1 MSYEVWLKK
10 RIKKPNEIKD
20 YLPVCT
26 NTTNYHLTQIA
37 ASWLSIIAL
46 LSKEFLS
53 TWGQRTCFPP
63 ASKFKALYNTFV
75 IKWHVKKCRVNLSFF
90 LGQWVRVTIL
100 FFLPGLSHLTV
111 FAYSVEVFLSVTFC
125 FQGMVFC
132 ATANSLHI
140 TK

>member
-26 NTTNYHLTQIA
+26 NTTNYHLTQIV

-46 LSKEFLS
+46 LSKEFLN

-63 ASKFKALYNTFV
+63 PPNLKHYIIPLLSNDMSKNVEWT
-75 IKWHVKKCRVNLSFF
+75 C
-90 LGQWVRVTIL
+90 L
-100 FFLPGLSHLTV
+100 FFLDSESESPYCSFCLVWVTWQCLLTLWRYFCQWHSV
-111 FAYSVEVFLSVTFC
+111 FRVWSSVPQLIVC
-125 FQGMVFC
+125 
-132 ATANSLHI
+132 I
-140 TK
+140 